1 MTTVAELWAA
11 SPIQRRK
18 VTNAEMGARGLL
30 PESD

>member
-1 MTTVAELWAA
+1 MTTVTELCAA

-18 VTNAEMGARGLL
+18 ATNAKMGARGLL